1 MKNFFLRA
9 TFIYTASV
17 IFNRAVNFLLFPYY
31 TKILS
36 ITQIGELDLITSIFT
51 LGSLLGSLQVESA
64 LARFYYERRGV
75 NFTKFLSSS
84 FQIILIAS
92 LIVLI
97 FFASLSWYVV
107 AYFGL
112 SQNGVTTIILASAN
126 VLFYCLYTYFTS
138 LLRFEDKPLA
148 FFVFYVGQVLLI
160 VIFTVCLLSIY
171 QDISMIWLGLLLSN
185 FSCVV
190 ILIYKYRKSLSFKIE
205 QHTLKE
211 ILKFTLPSTP
221 GTIIGWCNT
230 YVNRFVLL
238 RYLTVVDL
246 GLFSAI
252 NKISSLILLSDM
264 VIRMVWQPF
273 FWRTLQEER
282 SIEVITN
289 SFKKLLSLAVVG
301 FLIFNLFDDILFKL
315 LIDPK
320 FWGMIPLMGILNLAY
335 FCNIF
340 INIVGMGPD
349 IVKKTYLSSV
359 TVFISIIINTTSLL
373 LLLPLIGIKAIP
385 FALLISNFFLIVFTW
400 IVSEKLYTIG
410 YPVKLFIAFTGL
422 SILFVFL
429 EYLLDVPFFVKI
441 IFVVFSCL
449 LLLKDFISYKNIKIR

>member
-1 MKNFFLRA
+1 
-9 TFIYTASV
+9 
-17 IFNRAVNFLLFPYY
+17 LFPYY

-92 LIVLI
+92 VTVLI
-97 FFASLSWYVV
+97 FFASLSWYIV
-107 AYFGL
+107 AYLGL
-112 SQNGVTTIILASAN
+112 SENGVTTIILASTN

-148 FFVFYVGQVLLI
+148 FFAFYIGQVLLI
-160 VIFTVCLLSIY
+160 IIFTVCLLSMY
-171 QDISMIWLGLLLSN
+171 QNISMIWLGLLLSN

-190 ILIYKYRKSLSFKIE
+190 ILIYRYRKSLSFKIE
-205 QHTLKE
+205 QQTLKE

-221 GTIIGWCNT
+221 GAIIGWCNT
-230 YVNRFVLL
+230 YLNRFVLL

-273 FWRTLQEER
+273 FWRTLQEDR
-282 SIEVITN
+282 STQIITN
-289 SFKKLLSLAVVG
+289 SFKKLLSWAVVG

-320 FWGMIPLMGILNLAY
+320 FWAIIPLMGILNLAY

-359 TVFISIIINTTSLL
+359 TVFISIFINTASLL

-385 FALLISNFFLIVFTW
+385 FSLLISNFFFIILTW
-400 IVSEKLYTIG
+400 TISENLFAIG
-410 YPVKLFIAFTGL
+410 YPIRIFMGYTGL

-429 EYLLDVPFFVKI
+429 EYFLDVPFFIKT

-449 LLLKDFISYKNIKIR
+449 FLMKDFISFKNLKIR